1 MIKLKD
7 LLTEEWLT
15 HKGKTM
21 WFPAHTKPTIDWI
34 SGGQHVA
41 LYPKQIESLFGK
53 QPISSFHVTSP
64 EHLRQL
70 GKIIGKKKTISTF
83 TRANNDSPLAKGRG
97 IQTGLGGIIFYMKG
111 TLLAKNYMDF
121 ETKPDKTGRR
131 WVEAHYFTKDRMK
144 FYNAMKKGGI
154 VKKRQKFFDD
164 IYDVKKKYEKQWMD
178 GDIEYD
184 DYHKRVEKESASF
197 TNKFIKDFFDW
208 QNKYL
213 ERNKAAIK
221 KFLRT
226 PEDKP
231 SAWWNEALIYDTKVI
246 DAFVMTRVTKE
257 PYWEHPNGD
266 PGSWQIDML
275 KYVPKNK
282 ITIGTPKK
290 FRDWYKAREGIIDQ
304 I

>member
-1 MIKLKD
+1 
-7 LLTEEWLT
+7 
-15 HKGKTM
+15 
-21 WFPAHTKPTIDWI
+21 
-34 SGGQHVA
+34 
-41 LYPKQIESLFGK
+41 
-53 QPISSFHVTSP
+53 
-64 EHLRQL
+64 
-70 GKIIGKKKTISTF
+70 
-83 TRANNDSPLAKGRG
+83 
-97 IQTGLGGIIFYMKG
+97 MKG

-164 IYDVKKKYEKQWMD
+164 IYDVKQKYEKQWLD

-184 DYHKRVEKESASF
+184 EYHKRVEKESSVF
-197 TNKFIKDFFDW
+197 INKFIKDFFDW

-246 DAFVMTRVTKE
+246 DAFVMSRITKYPE
-257 PYWEHPNGD
+257 WEYQHKKE
-266 PGSWQIDML
+266 ML
-275 KYVPKNK
+275 KYVPESK

>member
-7 LLTEEWLT
+7 LLNEEWLT

-164 IYDVKKKYEKQWMD
+164 IYDVKQKY
-178 GDIEYD
+178 
-184 DYHKRVEKESASF
+184 
-197 TNKFIKDFFDW
+197 
-208 QNKYL
+208 
-213 ERNKAAIK
+213 
-221 KFLRT
+221 
-226 PEDKP
+226 
-231 SAWWNEALIYDTKVI
+231 
-246 DAFVMTRVTKE
+246 
-257 PYWEHPNGD
+257 
-266 PGSWQIDML
+266 
-275 KYVPKNK
+275 
-282 ITIGTPKK
+282 
-290 FRDWYKAREGIIDQ
+290 
-304 I
+304 